1 MNKLEKIFVVGGI
14 VIGLSL
20 VGFGLY
26 RDNKFPEYKDYIKN
40 TIIKGAG
47 LVSFVTGCGLGLGR
61 MLEEEDK
68 RYLKGKKKIYPL

>member
-1 MNKLEKIFVVGGI
+1 MKKLEKIFVVGGI

-20 VGFGLY
+20 VGYGLH
-26 RDNKFPEYKDYIKN
+26 RDNKFSEEYTKN
-40 TIIKGAG
+40 NIIKGAG

-68 RYLKGKKKIYPL
+68 RYLKEKKKIYPR